1 MCLISDDI
9 ETVSDTNILVSTN
22 IDNTRQLVV
31 YSNYINNLS
40 QSNAMV
46 LPVPNPETLKFIDLS
61 NYKNLFNDCN
71 SCFYN
76 PNADFSYSTN
86 TNSTKKSLNVFSV
99 GSYQVSVAMN
109 LNQIQNID
117 KNIFNLSNGL
127 NEILN
132 KYYNKSFFG
141 FIICKLNSGKEK
153 YHPLAYSHK
162 IIDSKI
168 FIPTKHYHQEVKH
181 NQIFQGSYIDPREN
195 IFNQNYSLLNN
206 THSSYISNNQNF
218 SNNKS
223 SNNKSSNNEY
233 ADDWS
238 HSIYLYNINANN
250 NEIIKNMNSNEK
262 IWNKKTVFNRK
273 KINFDFDKCNN
284 FEKIKINGNHPNIDL
299 IIPISV

>member
-1 MCLISDDI
+1 MILKPFPILIF
-9 ETVSDTNILVSTN
+9 LVSTN
-22 IDNTRQLVV
+22 IDNTRQLIV
-31 YSNYINNLS
+31 YSNYINNIS

-46 LPVPNPETLKFIDLS
+46 LPVPNPSTLKFIDLS

-71 SCFYN
+71 NCFYD
-76 PNADFSYSTN
+76 PNATYSYSNKSISTN
-86 TNSTKKSLNVFSV
+86 GTLNVFSV

-109 LNQIQNID
+109 LNQIQNIN

-127 NEILN
+127 NEMLN

-181 NQIFQGSYIDPREN
+181 TQIFQGSYFDKRQN
-195 IFNQNYSLLNN
+195 NFNQNYSLLNN
-206 THSSYISNNQNF
+206 THSSYISNNQIF

-223 SNNKSSNNEY
+223 LNIEY

-238 HSIYLYNINANN
+238 HSIYLYNINSNN
-250 NEIIKNMNSNEK
+250 SQIIKNMNSNKK

-284 FEKIKINGNHPNIDL
+284 FEKIKINGNHQNIDL

>member
-22 IDNTRQLVV
+22 IDNTRQLIV
-31 YSNYINNLS
+31 YSNYINNIS

-46 LPVPNPETLKFIDLS
+46 LPVPNPSTLKFIDLS

-71 SCFYN
+71 NCFYD
-76 PNADFSYSTN
+76 PNATYSYSNKSISTN
-86 TNSTKKSLNVFSV
+86 GTLNVFSV

-109 LNQIQNID
+109 LNQIQNIN

-127 NEILN
+127 NEMLN

-181 NQIFQGSYIDPREN
+181 TQIFQGSYFDKRQN
-195 IFNQNYSLLNN
+195 NFNQNYSLLNN
-206 THSSYISNNQNF
+206 THSSYISNNQIF

-223 SNNKSSNNEY
+223 LNIEY

-238 HSIYLYNINANN
+238 HSIYLYNINSNN
-250 NEIIKNMNSNEK
+250 SQIIKNMNSNKK

-284 FEKIKINGNHPNIDL
+284 FEKSNINGNHQNIDL